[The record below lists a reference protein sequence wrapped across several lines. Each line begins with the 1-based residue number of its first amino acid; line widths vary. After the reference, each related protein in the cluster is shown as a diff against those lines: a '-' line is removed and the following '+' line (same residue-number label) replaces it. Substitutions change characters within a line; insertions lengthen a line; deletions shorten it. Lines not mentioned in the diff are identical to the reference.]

1 MCIDK
6 VGVLCSNVALACRR
20 RKRER
25 PTRGLK
31 GCEKHVIRK
40 GRDPP
45 SRITQG
51 ASSAHVMTIPTQHN
65 STVHHTEGCCPCPP
79 PAAPPQANDNE
90 CVRGRCRCTGCGA
103 VRGYVRKYVLE
114 PRTHSLEA
122 AAGVGLSVFSL
133 FSSCLHHCD
142 YAPRLAMPKSVY
154 HRVHY
159 SSLLNWCKRLTKIV
173 HSSWRLQYSTVQYSF
188 RFAHVLDA
196 E

>member
-103 VRGYVRKYVLE
+103 VRCGEGVRTKVC
-114 PRTHSLEA
+114 PRTSNTLLRSS
-122 AAGVGLSVFSL
+122 GRGWSFCFLSFLLLS
-133 FSSCLHHCD
+133 
-142 YAPRLAMPKSVY
+142 APL
-154 HRVHY
+154 
-159 SSLLNWCKRLTKIV
+159 
-173 HSSWRLQYSTVQYSF
+173 
-188 RFAHVLDA
+188 
-196 E
+196 